1 MNISLR
7 HRANDKRLMNDRI
20 SLGPVEI
27 DAMPRDDLVDRI
39 IQEAFHAE
47 STRVVATINAQFCVL
62 AERDAVFQDCLRRSE
77 ITCADGFPIGVAA
90 GMVAGLRIERVA
102 GVEIVEEVCR
112 RGAGSGL
119 RVFLLGGRPESG
131 ARLAELLK
139 SRYPGIE
146 VAGVACPPLG
156 FEKCEHSLSAIL
168 GEVAAGRPHVLF
180 VALGAPKQEMFIDQ
194 HIRNLRIPV
203 AIGVGGSFEILTG
216 VTRRAPK
223 LVHKLGMEWLYR
235 LCQEPHRLWRRY
247 LLGNPEFLWIMSEY
261 FVLGQEAHWAKGTLY
276 AQEPMH
282 RRSRGASTIPWN

>member
-1 MNISLR
+1 
-7 HRANDKRLMNDRI
+7 MNDRV

-27 DAMPRDDLVDRI
+27 DTMRRDDLVDRI
-39 IQEAFHAE
+39 LHEAFHAE
-47 STRVVATINAQFCVL
+47 RTRVVATINAQFCVL

-77 ITCADGFPIGVAA
+77 INCADGFPIGVAA
-90 GMVAGLRIERVA
+90 GIVAGLRIERVA

-112 RGAGSGL
+112 RGAGNGL

-139 SRYPGIE
+139 ARHSRLE

-156 FEKCEHSLSAIL
+156 FEKREDSLSAIL
-168 GEVAAGRPHVLF
+168 GEVAAARPHVLF

-194 HIRNLRIPV
+194 YIRNLRIPV

-223 LVHKLGMEWLYR
+223 IVQQVGMEWMYR

-247 LLGNPEFLWIMSEY
+247 LVGNPHFLWIMSKY
-261 FVLGQEAHWAKGTLY
+261 FVLGQEAHRARGPIC
-276 AQEPMH
+276 AQDSV
-282 RRSRGASTIPWN
+282 RRRPSGASSIPWN